1 MGLFLYLK
9 IPFHYHCWEGMCHGI
24 AGSFSKCKWYPGTG
38 SLLLFIKTSGKNE
51 STCVSTGRNEVDLAV
66 EVRLG
71 QEEKGVGL
79 GAPQDTLIQGKPEL
93 NHLNGGARAVLSCLG
108 LRFEPLEHHHP
119 SSLNK
124 FRFQNVYM
132 YRIDSQYLLGIRLA
146 IKWIKRGQEFCQGF
160 RDSLKLN
167 VKYFVSTTRGQY
179 YPIKCL
185 HPKVPSCKLSG
196 PPTTTRVSHLY
207 Q

>member
-1 MGLFLYLK
+1 M
-9 IPFHYHCWEGMCHGI
+9 
-24 AGSFSKCKWYPGTG
+24 
-38 SLLLFIKTSGKNE
+38 LLFIKTSGKNE
-51 STCVSTGRNEVDLAV
+51 STCVSTGWNEVDLAV

-79 GAPQDTLIQGKPEL
+79 GAPQDTLICREEHSQGNPEL

-124 FRFQNVYM
+124 CRFKNVYM

-146 IKWIKRGQEFCQGF
+146 IKWIKRGQEYCQGF
-160 RDSLKLN
+160 RVTL
-167 VKYFVSTTRGQY
+167 
-179 YPIKCL
+179 
-185 HPKVPSCKLSG
+185 
-196 PPTTTRVSHLY
+196 
-207 Q
+207 